1 LNEPT
6 GVRAAETMTMSVM
19 GYAPSNG
26 ESLGQKRSLGRP
38 YRTSAKRIPSQA
50 AAISRRKQRLCLALR
65 RGKAEF
71 ALRPGLRGRERRQC
85 GEPRDGDVNVAD
97 ASGQAPNE
105 DGAEAGGVTVVI
117 KKYANRRLYNTAAS
131 TYVTLDHLSEM
142 VREGVDFVVLD
153 AKTGDDI
160 TRSVLTQIIFEQESR
175 GQNLLPVQFLRRLI
189 RFYGDQMQGFL
200 PPYLEMSME
209 SFAKT
214 QEKMRE
220 NMSRAFGA
228 TTPMAA
234 FEEQAQRNMALFQ
247 QALTMWSPFAQGAQ
261 GMPFQ
266 PGNTGAATSDDADKD
281 EQLAELRRQ
290 METMQKQLNAMSR
303 DKG

>member
-1 LNEPT
+1 M
-6 GVRAAETMTMSVM
+6 ADA
-19 GYAPSNG
+19 NG
-26 ESLGQKRSLGRP
+26 
-38 YRTSAKRIPSQA
+38 QA
-50 AAISRRKQRLCLALR
+50 AGEAGSATN
-65 RGKAEF
+65 E
-71 ALRPGLRGRERRQC
+71 
-85 GEPRDGDVNVAD
+85 GEP
-97 ASGQAPNE
+97 
-105 DGAEAGGVTVVI
+105 VVI

-131 TYVTLDHLSEM
+131 SYVTLDHLSEM
-142 VREGVDFVVLD
+142 VREGVDFIVLD
-153 AKTGDDI
+153 AKSNEDI

-209 SFAKT
+209 SFSKA

-247 QALTMWSPFAQGAQ
+247 QAMQAWAPFAA
-261 GMPFQ
+261 P
-266 PGNTGAATSDDADKD
+266 GAAAKSGPSNDEDADKD
-281 EQLAELRRQ
+281 EELALLRKQ
-290 METMQKQLNAMSR
+290 MEAMQKQLDAMSR
-303 DKG
+303 AKS

>member
-1 LNEPT
+1 L
-6 GVRAAETMTMSVM
+6 R
-19 GYAPSNG
+19 
-26 ESLGQKRSLGRP
+26 
-38 YRTSAKRIPSQA
+38 
-50 AAISRRKQRLCLALR
+50 RRKLDSVPKPA
-65 RGKAEF
+65 
-71 ALRPGLRGRERRQC
+71 LRGRKIFKGHHVADSNGQAAGEHAGTEAQ
-85 GEPRDGDVNVAD
+85 GEPVI
-97 ASGQAPNE
+97 
-105 DGAEAGGVTVVI
+105 I

-131 TYVTLDHLSEM
+131 SYVTLDHLSEM
-142 VREGVDFVVLD
+142 VREGTDFVVLD

-160 TRSVLTQIIFEQESR
+160 TRSVLTQIIFEQESK

-209 SFAKT
+209 SFSKA

-247 QALTMWSPFAQGAQ
+247 QALSMWTPFAGGATGTPFP
-261 GMPFQ
+261 GMPM
-266 PGNTGAATSDDADKD
+266 PKAPSPADESDDA
-281 EQLAELRRQ
+281 QVTELRRQ
-290 METMQKQLNAMSR
+290 MEAMQKQLDAMAKR
-303 DKG
+303 

>member
-1 LNEPT
+1 
-6 GVRAAETMTMSVM
+6 M
-19 GYAPSNG
+19 
-26 ESLGQKRSLGRP
+26 
-38 YRTSAKRIPSQA
+38 
-50 AAISRRKQRLCLALR
+50 
-65 RGKAEF
+65 
-71 ALRPGLRGRERRQC
+71 
-85 GEPRDGDVNVAD
+85 AD
-97 ASGQAPNE
+97 ATGPAPNE
-105 DGAEAGGVTVVI
+105 TSAEDGADGEPVVI

-131 TYVTLDHLSEM
+131 TYVTLEHLSDM

-175 GQNLLPVQFLRRLI
+175 GQNLLPVTFLRRLI

-209 SFAKT
+209 SFAKA

-247 QALTMWSPFAQGAQ
+247 QALQAWAPL
-261 GMPFQ
+261 
-266 PGNTGAATSDDADKD
+266 TGAMPGAAKPQAPAPNEDDASKD
-281 EQLAELRRQ
+281 AQLTELRKQ
-290 METMQKQLNAMSR
+290 MEAMQKQLDAMSR
-303 DKG
+303 GKG

>member
-1 LNEPT
+1 
-6 GVRAAETMTMSVM
+6 M
-19 GYAPSNG
+19 
-26 ESLGQKRSLGRP
+26 
-38 YRTSAKRIPSQA
+38 
-50 AAISRRKQRLCLALR
+50 
-65 RGKAEF
+65 
-71 ALRPGLRGRERRQC
+71 
-85 GEPRDGDVNVAD
+85 AD
-97 ASGQAPNE
+97 ATGPAPNE
-105 DGAEAGGVTVVI
+105 TTAQAGAEGEPVII

-131 TYVTLDHLSEM
+131 TYVTLEHLSEM
-142 VREGVDFVVLD
+142 VREGIDFIVLD
-153 AKTGDDI
+153 AKTGEDI

-175 GQNLLPVQFLRRLI
+175 GQSLLPVQFLRRII

-209 SFAKT
+209 SFAKA

-247 QALTMWSPFAQGAQ
+247 QALSMWSPFAGGATGSPFP
-261 GMPFQ
+261 GMP
-266 PGNTGAATSDDADKD
+266 GARTPPASEDEADKD

-290 METMQKQLNAMSR
+290 MEGMQKQLDAMARGKS
-303 DKG
+303 

>member
-1 LNEPT
+1 
-6 GVRAAETMTMSVM
+6 M
-19 GYAPSNG
+19 
-26 ESLGQKRSLGRP
+26 
-38 YRTSAKRIPSQA
+38 
-50 AAISRRKQRLCLALR
+50 
-65 RGKAEF
+65 
-71 ALRPGLRGRERRQC
+71 
-85 GEPRDGDVNVAD
+85 RDIVAD
-97 ASGQAPNE
+97 ANGHSAG
-105 DGAEAGGVTVVI
+105 EAGAPEGDPVII

-131 TYVTLDHLSEM
+131 SYVTLDHLSEM
-142 VREGVDFVVLD
+142 VREGTDFVVQD

-209 SFAKT
+209 SFSKA

-247 QALTMWSPFAQGAQ
+247 QALQMWTPFASGGAMP
-261 GMPFQ
+261 GMPGM
-266 PGNTGAATSDDADKD
+266 PTMDATTDDDADKD
-281 EQLAELRRQ
+281 EQLAELRKQ
-290 METMQKQLNAMSR
+290 MEAMQKQLDAMARAKS
-303 DKG
+303 

>member
-1 LNEPT
+1 
-6 GVRAAETMTMSVM
+6 M
-19 GYAPSNG
+19 
-26 ESLGQKRSLGRP
+26 
-38 YRTSAKRIPSQA
+38 
-50 AAISRRKQRLCLALR
+50 
-65 RGKAEF
+65 
-71 ALRPGLRGRERRQC
+71 
-85 GEPRDGDVNVAD
+85 DVAD
-97 ASGQAPNE
+97 GNE
-105 DGAEAGGVTVVI
+105 QAEASSGAGAQSEPVII

-131 TYVTLDHLSEM
+131 QYVTLEHLSDM
-142 VREGVDFVVLD
+142 VRGGVDFIVQD

-209 SFAKT
+209 SFANA

-234 FEEQAQRNMALFQ
+234 FEEQTQRNMQMFQ
-247 QALTMWSPFAQGAQ
+247 QALQMWAPFTGQMP
-261 GMPFQ
+261 GMPKT
-266 PGNTGAATSDDADKD
+266 GGAASEETDTAK
-281 EQLAELRRQ
+281 EAQVAELRRQ
-290 METMQKQLNAMSR
+290 MEAMQKQLDAMSR
-303 DKG
+303 K

>member
-1 LNEPT
+1 
-6 GVRAAETMTMSVM
+6 M
-19 GYAPSNG
+19 
-26 ESLGQKRSLGRP
+26 
-38 YRTSAKRIPSQA
+38 
-50 AAISRRKQRLCLALR
+50 
-65 RGKAEF
+65 
-71 ALRPGLRGRERRQC
+71 
-85 GEPRDGDVNVAD
+85 DVAD
-97 ASGQAPNE
+97 GNE
-105 DGAEAGGVTVVI
+105 QAEASSGAGAQSEPVII

-131 TYVTLDHLSEM
+131 QYVTLEHLSDM
-142 VREGVDFVVLD
+142 VREGVDFIVQD

-209 SFAKT
+209 SFANA

-234 FEEQAQRNMALFQ
+234 FEEQAQRNMQMFQ
-247 QALTMWSPFAQGAQ
+247 QALQMWTPLAGQMP
-261 GMPFQ
+261 GMPKT
-266 PGNTGAATSDDADKD
+266 GGAASEETDTAK
-281 EQLAELRRQ
+281 EAQVAELRRQ
-290 METMQKQLNAMSR
+290 MEAMQKQLDAMSR
-303 DKG
+303 K